1 MLEDSPESRMWFPT
15 VDSLILRASRRATAA
30 FAQYSA
36 LAERRGPP
44 DYNVSP
50 KKCFA
55 LTGSHDIGIAL
66 TGSL

>member
-1 MLEDSPESRMWFPT
+1 MELAVTPRESRWMPT
-15 VDSLILRASRRATAA
+15 VDSLILRASRMATS
-30 FAQYSA
+30 QQGA

-55 LTGSHDIGIAL
+55 LIGSDDRNCFWNVAI
-66 TGSL
+66 